1 MKMMTFAKRCMKEIL
16 RDPINLGFGLGFP
29 LVLLLL
35 LSALQTNIPV
45 SLFEIDTLTPGITVF
60 GLSFMTLFSATLIAK
75 DRESALLQRLYTTP
89 LTGFDF
95 IMGYMLPLL
104 PIALGQTLI
113 CYMFAIPLG
122 LTLSVNIIYAVIG
135 MIPMAIF
142 NIALGLLCG
151 SIFGVKQVGGICGAL
166 LTNLSAWLSG
176 VWFDLELV
184 GGGFEKI
191 ANALPFVHAAEMEKA
206 LFSGD
211 FGLAA
216 THILSIVLYS
226 VAITVIAVFCFLRQM
241 KKQ

>member
-1 MKMMTFAKRCMKEIL
+1 MRTLTLAKRCAKEIL

-35 LSALQTNIPV
+35 LSALQANIPV

-60 GLSFMTLFSATLIAK
+60 GLSFMTLFSATLVAK

-95 IMGYMLPLL
+95 IIGYMLPLL
-104 PIALGQTLI
+104 PIALGQTVI

-176 VWFDLELV
+176 VWFDLKLV
-184 GGGFEKI
+184 GGVFEKI
-191 ANALPFVHAAEMEKA
+191 ANALPFVHAVEMEKA

-216 THILSIVLYS
+216 THILPIVLYS

>member
-1 MKMMTFAKRCMKEIL
+1 MRVMTFAKRCTKEIL
-16 RDPINLGFGLGFP
+16 RDPVNLGFGLGFP

-45 SLFEIDTLTPGITVF
+45 GLFEIDTLTPGITVF
-60 GLSFMTLFSATLIAK
+60 GLSFMTLFSATLVAK
-75 DRESALLQRLYTTP
+75 DRESAFLQRLYTTP

-95 IMGYMLPLL
+95 VIGYMLPLL
-104 PIALGQTLI
+104 PIALGQTVI
-113 CYMFAIPLG
+113 CYLFAIPLG

-176 VWFDLELV
+176 VWFDLKLV
-184 GGGFEKI
+184 GGVFEKI
-191 ANALPFVHAAEMEKA
+191 ANALPFVHAVEMEKA

-216 THILSIVLYS
+216 THILPIVLYS